1 MEYLPLDELITWLFN
16 SYNNEVIY
24 HPEDVIVDEWGK
36 EWVREDVISVQVLN
50 SNAMKLE
57 IGTKKFETF
66 AEQ

>member
-1 MEYLPLDELITWLFN
+1 MEYLPLDETIEWLFKN
-16 SYNNEVIY
+16 TFGDVYY

-36 EWVREDVISVQVLN
+36 EWVNADVISVQVLN

-66 AEQ
+66 AE